1 MRIGKYDISA
11 DKYQFILSEV
21 KINTTIKDGVKGKN
35 YGEEQLVNPSYHTS
49 WNGVINKL
57 IKLELMA
64 SVKEFD
70 SIADVIQRFELS
82 MINLADEANEQLGRK

>member
-1 MRIGKYDISA
+1 M
-11 DKYQFILSEV
+11 
-21 KINTTIKDGVKGKN
+21 
-35 YGEEQLVNPSYHTS
+35 
-49 WNGVINKL
+49 INKL

-82 MINLADEANEQLGRK
+82 MINLSDEANKQLGRK